1 MKKTVSNL
9 SFIWTI
15 AASMYVIYDNH
26 FYDGASGVSV
36 WAFIAI
42 LIIGLFAVKR
52 LGAWATEWGMV
63 DNGKG
68 MLVKTFRRPFFAG
81 IYIFGA
87 LIAVLGVT
95 QWLMIYIETNTQNL
109 SATLN
114 LMIYIAIAGY
124 GINFSSLFIPQPKKA
139 TE

>member
-1 MKKTVSNL
+1 MW
-9 SFIWTI
+9 I
-15 AASMYVIYDNH
+15 IYDNH
-26 FYDGASGVSV
+26 FYDGASGISV

-42 LIIGLFAVKR
+42 LIIGLFGYKR
-52 LGAWATEWGMV
+52 LGSWATEWGMV

-81 IYIFGA
+81 GYIFGS
-87 LIAVLGVT
+87 LIGVLYIV
-95 QWLMIYIETNTQNL
+95 QALMIYVETNTQSL
-109 SATLN
+109 AATLN

-124 GINFSSLFIPQPKKA
+124 AINFASMWLPQPWLPQPKKT

>member
-1 MKKTVSNL
+1 MKRIVSSL
-9 SFIWTI
+9 SFVWTV
-15 AASMYVIYDNH
+15 AASLFVIYDNH

-36 WAFIAI
+36 WAAIAVI
-42 LIIGLFAVKR
+42 IIGLFAIKQ

-63 DNGKG
+63 DDGKG

-81 IYIFGA
+81 LYIFGA
-87 LIAVLGVT
+87 LLGVLLLT

-109 SATLN
+109 SETLN

-124 GINFSSLFIPQPKKA
+124 GINVASLFIPQPKKV